1 MAKIVIIDDE
11 AAILQLMTQLC
22 EGLGHKVHA
31 TQSGAEGVDAI
42 KTERP
47 DLLIVDLR
55 IGDMNGLEIIEMCAN
70 EFPGMPII
78 MVTGFGSIETAVE
91 AMRLGA
97 FDYLAKPFEL
107 DDLQRTVNRA
117 LKQLSIPGNEQQ
129 PEPPAETIRPS
140 SQLIGSSPAVQEILR
155 VVEKIADNSSP
166 VLLEGEFG
174 SGKQIVARAIH
185 DSSSR
190 CNEPFKILHC
200 SSLPENLL
208 EAELFSGDGRQTI
221 FNRAQGGTVVLEEI
235 NMLPM
240 RLQSQLDSLLEDIG
254 NQRLAGNLSTNL
266 DFRFIATSTEPLEK
280 WVSEGKFR
288 EDLYYR
294 VSVIP
299 IPIPPL
305 RQRQE
310 DIALL
315 SDHFLENYARLSGTK
330 KKEIDKYSLKMLNN
344 YKWPGNVGEL
354 QNAIERACAFSD
366 DKDQRIRPV
375 DLPPKITQKVEITDD
390 ENEAFKHQLPIGSA
404 LSDYIKKQEKIFIRE
419 TLRFNEGSRE
429 KTASMLGVS
438 IATLYRKMG
447 LKVERDKMLNS

>member
-22 EGLGHKVHA
+22 DGLGHKVHA
-31 TQSGAEGVDAI
+31 TQSGAQGVEAI
-42 KTERP
+42 KSERP

-117 LKQLSIPGNEQQ
+117 LKQLSIPRDQTQ
-129 PEPPAETIRPS
+129 PESVPEAIRPS
-140 SQLIGSSPAVQEILR
+140 SQLIGSSPGIQEILR
-155 VVEKIADNSSP
+155 IVDKIADNNSP

-254 NQRLAGNLSTNL
+254 NQRLAGNLSANL

-280 WVSEGKFR
+280 WVNEGKFR

-299 IPIPPL
+299 IPVPPL
-305 RQRQE
+305 RKRQE

-315 SDHFLENYARLSGTK
+315 SDHFLENYAQLSGTK

-344 YKWPGNVGEL
+344 YNWPGNVGEL

-375 DLPPKITQKVEITDD
+375 DLPPKITQKIEITDE

>member
-11 AAILQLMTQLC
+11 AAILKLMTQLC
-22 EGLGHKVHA
+22 EGLGHAVHA
-31 TQSGAEGVDAI
+31 TQSGTDGVDAI

-55 IGDMNGLEIIEMCAN
+55 IGDKSGLEIIEMCAN
-70 EFPGMPII
+70 EYPGMPII

-117 LKQLSIPGNEQQ
+117 LKQLSIPKNEPQAATQ
-129 PEPPAETIRPS
+129 PESIRPS
-140 SQLIGSSPAVQEILR
+140 SQLIGSSAGIQEILR
-155 VVEKIADNSSP
+155 IVEKIADNSSP

-185 DSSSR
+185 DRSHR

-208 EAELFSGDGRQTI
+208 EAELFGGDGRQTI

-235 NMLPM
+235 NVLPM
-240 RLQSQLDSLLEDIG
+240 RLQSQLDSLLEEIG
-254 NQRLAGNLSTNL
+254 NQRLAGNLSANL
-266 DFRFIATSTEPLEK
+266 DFRFIATSTDPLEK

-305 RQRQE
+305 RKRQE

-315 SDHFLENYARLSGTK
+315 SDHFLENYCKLTGTK
-330 KKEIDKYSLKMLNN
+330 KKEIDKYSLKMLTN

-366 DKDQRIRPV
+366 DNEQRIRPV
-375 DLPPKITQKVEITDD
+375 DLPPKITQKIEITDE

-404 LSDYIKKQEKIFIRE
+404 LSEYIKKQEKIFIRE